1 MDQREI
7 DRLQEVLDA
16 FLAPRDS
23 VHVLEAGCGSTSHLD
38 FRDKAYV
45 VGLDLSERQLER
57 NDSLAERILG
67 DVESYPLPPR
77 AFDVIVCWN
86 VLEHVPH
93 PERAI
98 DNFARAVRDDGIVI
112 LAVPNVR
119 SIKGLVTK
127 YTPHRF
133 HLWVHRSLLGR
144 ADAGTD
150 GRGPF
155 PTFLRAAI
163 APTALLRAASGA
175 GLAATYVRS
184 YEGNQ
189 QKRLRAKFGIVGPV
203 WTVIRALVRT
213 FSFGAISP
221 DRTDCLMVLARA
233 SHTAT
238 SRSTRG
244 GRRGS
249 APPAG

>member
-1 MDQREI
+1 MNQHEI
-7 DRLQEVLDA
+7 DKLQEVLDP
-16 FLAPRDS
+16 FLAVREK
-23 VHVLEAGCGSTSHLD
+23 VRVLEAGCGSATHLD

-57 NDSLAERILG
+57 NSSLDERILG

-77 AFDVIVCWN
+77 EYDVIVCWN

-93 PERAI
+93 PERAMR
-98 DNFARAVRDDGIVI
+98 NFSSAVRDDGIVI
-112 LAVPNVR
+112 MAIPNVR
-119 SIKGLVTK
+119 SIKGLATK
-127 YTPHRF
+127 FTPYRF

-163 APTALLRAASGA
+163 APRALLRAASDA
-175 GLAATYVRS
+175 GLAAAYVAL

-189 QKRLRAKFGIVGPV
+189 QRRLREKFRVVGAAWSIVK
-203 WTVIRALVRT
+203 WFVRT
-213 FSFGAISP
+213 LSFGAISP
-221 DRTDCLMVLARA
+221 DQTDCLLVLRRDRA
-233 SHTAT
+233 TP
-238 SRSTRG
+238 
-244 GRRGS
+244 RRGES
-249 APPAG
+249 ADAPNLDQ